1 METALRDL
9 ADRTDAQLGAL
20 RLLSFKFEVQ
30 HMMLAGGRNVWF
42 DETALELEDAIM
54 AVRDAEAPFRTAL
67 ARAAG
72 ALGLEVSATLGE
84 VAEVSPEPWSY
95 IFDQGRQELRQLAL
109 DVQAQCNDNRKL
121 LARGHLATTQAL
133 QLLGIDTSP
142 AYDAR
147 GGLDVGHRGSV
158 NLLNARA

>member
-1 METALRDL
+1 MLTALQDL
-9 ADRTDAQLGAL
+9 ADRTETQLATL

-30 HMMLAGGRNVWF
+30 HMMLAGGRTVWF
-42 DETALELEDAIM
+42 DETALELEQAIV

-72 ALGLEVSATLGE
+72 AVGLPLTATLGE
-84 VAEVSPEPWSY
+84 VGQAAPEPWGY
-95 IFDQGRQELRQLAL
+95 IFDQGRAELRQLAV
-109 DVQAQCNDNRKL
+109 DVQGQCNENRKL
-121 LARGHLATTQAL
+121 LARGQMATTQAL

-142 AYDAR
+142 SYDASGEMTIGR
-147 GGLDVGHRGSV
+147 RGSM